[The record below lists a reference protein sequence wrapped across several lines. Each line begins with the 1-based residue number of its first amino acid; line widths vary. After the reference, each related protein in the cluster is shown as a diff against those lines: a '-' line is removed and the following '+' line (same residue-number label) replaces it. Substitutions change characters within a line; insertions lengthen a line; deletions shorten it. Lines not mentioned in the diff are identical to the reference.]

1 MNWSQELWMS
11 LRAGESKSLGP
22 VLSKSHMLNLF
33 CGIMYV
39 SNGVICCL
47 PHDKGLQHGN
57 ESDIEEPFPDLGIP

>member
-1 MNWSQELWMS
+1 MNWSQETWMS

-39 SNGVICCL
+39 SNGIICSL
-47 PHDKGLQHGN
+47 PHDKGL
-57 ESDIEEPFPDLGIP
+57 